1 METYSISQVSKM
13 FNLPISTLR
22 YYDSEGLFPE
32 IERKNNVRIFK
43 NHEIEQLRVIECLKK
58 SGLEIK
64 DIKRFMELCKKGPS
78 TYVERLDLFKNQ
90 KQQVLKQ
97 IKELNDTLNMLNFK
111 CFYYS
116 TAIKDGSEESM
127 QNMIRTHSLPE
138 DIQKAYDSCHCNEE
152 KSN

>member
-1 METYSISQVSKM
+1 METYSISEVSKM

-64 DIKRFMELCKKGPS
+64 DIKRFMDLCAKGPS

-90 KQQVLKQ
+90 KMQVLKQ
-97 IKELNDTLNMLNFK
+97 IQELTNTLNMLDFK

-116 TAIKDGSEESM
+116 TAIKDGSEESIHK
-127 QNMIRTHSLPE
+127 MIKEHSLPQ
-138 DIQKAYDSCHCNEE
+138 DIQKAYDECHCNEV